1 MHTLKIF
8 WEMGNLT
15 FSAMC
20 VVVFVLL
27 YSNITL
33 GKASRTAKT
42 ALLSFSLLIHIAFF
56 AVSYIMY
63 GNVAV
68 LMLNDLRILFNILN
82 TTQDSKIQNI
92 LDEEYADPSNYPDPG

>member
-33 GKASRTAKT
+33 GKASRTART
-42 ALLSFSLLIHIAFF
+42 ALFSFSLLIHIAFF

-68 LMLNDLRILFNILN
+68 LMLNDCSIYLAGVPILSTISPPIETIRF
-82 TTQDSKIQNI
+82 
-92 LDEEYADPSNYPDPG
+92 PDGCSIS